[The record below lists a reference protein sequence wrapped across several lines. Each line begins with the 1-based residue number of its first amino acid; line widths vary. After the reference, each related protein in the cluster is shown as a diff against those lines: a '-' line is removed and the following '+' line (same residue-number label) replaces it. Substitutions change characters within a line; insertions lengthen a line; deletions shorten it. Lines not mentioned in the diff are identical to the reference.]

1 VTGKI
6 VLENLKHRPIPSLL
20 STLLIGVSVMLILTL
35 VGLSFG
41 MSEDSQR
48 RQAGTG
54 ADLIILGSSGAS
66 VLSAHSA
73 TIPEDLVP
81 KLEQQPHIKAALGVV
96 THSIDLPLVAHGVD
110 LKQLKAFNGGFTYLA
125 GGPFR
130 EPNEVVIDAR
140 VAKQKKLSVGDTT
153 TFPNTP
159 GAWRVAGIIRE
170 GNLARVALPL
180 PVVQEMES
188 VGHKLTLIYVRLDD
202 PAHTDEVIKSLQ
214 AQLPSYH
221 INTMA
226 DYMSMFGVSK
236 IPGVTPF
243 LSVMVGLGVFTG
255 AICVC
260 LSMYMAVL
268 QRTREIGILKS
279 LGASKGFILGVIEA
293 EAALLG
299 LGGTIVG
306 ILLSIV
312 ACWLIN
318 TFVPASLPVIL
329 KPAWWPIAAA
339 VAMASALLGALYP
352 GLSAAAHDP
361 IEALAYE

>member
-1 VTGKI
+1 MTGKI

-54 ADLIILGSSGAS
+54 ADLIILGSGGAS
-66 VLSAHSA
+66 VLTGHSA
-73 TIPEDLVP
+73 TLSENLVQ
-81 KLEQQPHIKAALGVV
+81 KLEQQPHIKAALGVM
-96 THSIDLPLVAHGVD
+96 THSIELPLVLTGVD
-110 LKQLKAFNGGFTYLA
+110 LNQLQHFNGGFTYIA
-125 GGPFR
+125 GGPFQG
-130 EPNEVVIDAR
+130 PNDVLIDSR
-140 VAKQKKLSVGDTT
+140 LAKQRNLSVGQTT
-153 TFPNTP
+153 KFSNVP
-159 GAWRVAGIIRE
+159 GEWRVAGIIGE
-170 GNLARVALPL
+170 GKLARVAMPL
-180 PVVQEMES
+180 RVVQEMDG
-188 VGHKLTLIYVRLDD
+188 VPGKVTFIYVSLDD
-202 PAHTDEVIKSLQ
+202 PANADRVIKNLQ
-214 AQLPSYH
+214 AQLPEYH
-221 INTMA
+221 IDTMS
-226 DYMSMFGVSK
+226 DYMAMFGVTK

-243 LSVMVGLGVFTG
+243 LSVMVGLGVFSG

-306 ILLSIV
+306 ILLSIL
-312 ACWLIN
+312 AWWLIN
-318 TFVPASLPVIL
+318 TYIPASLPVIL
-329 KPAWWPIAAA
+329 KPGWWPIAAA
-339 VAMASALLGALYP
+339 IAIAAALLGALYP
-352 GLSAAAHDP
+352 GLNAAAHDP
-361 IEALAYE
+361 IEALSYE